1 MEKVSKGD
9 LQKKLRYLN
18 LDLEDIPDEIVEFK
32 PLNFNVSRLSNDKDH
47 RVFRYVPVNKIDILF
62 TPYLRTDDLKDKYSK
77 AIPLH
82 KFILPAEEE
91 EDIEK
96 YTLFLK
102 MLDKV
107 TISEIENIA
116 RNLCKERGVDFDKE
130 FNSFR
135 QNLGL

>member
-1 MEKVSKGD
+1 MLKISFKGEKKDVEKVSKGD

-96 YTLFLK
+96 YTLF
-102 MLDKV
+102 
-107 TISEIENIA
+107 
-116 RNLCKERGVDFDKE
+116 
-130 FNSFR
+130 
-135 QNLGL
+135 